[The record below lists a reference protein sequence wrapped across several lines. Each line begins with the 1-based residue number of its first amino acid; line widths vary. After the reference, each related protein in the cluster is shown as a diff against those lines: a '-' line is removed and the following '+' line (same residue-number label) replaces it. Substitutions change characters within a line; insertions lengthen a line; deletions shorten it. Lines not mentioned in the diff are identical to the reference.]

1 LVACTLFVFL
11 LFAPAA
17 LATTQTLSTPGE
29 STFVVPPGVSSITV
43 TATGAQG
50 GGGFAAGCEGGFGAS
65 VAGTLA
71 VTPGETL
78 YVEVGGAG
86 GDAQSAADV
95 TGGSNGGGAGG
106 LDDHGDGGGGG
117 GGASDLRTLPA
128 ADPLSSSDSR
138 LLVAGGGGGGGDF
151 YACINGVGSGG
162 NAGQNPAGGAGT
174 ASGAGGGG
182 AGGTSSSNPG
192 GAAGVSAE
200 GCSGATSGGLGFG
213 GSGASSE
220 SCGAGG
226 GGGGGGYYGGGGGGG
241 ANVAGGGGA
250 GSSFVEPSAS
260 NVSIGTASQ
269 TSSARPSNGE
279 VTITYTLPT
288 NDAWTRA
295 QTITLDD
302 NGNGS
307 ATGSIDLSGQARWYK
322 VPVTPGG
329 TIQVN
334 LTNLPAN
341 YDLALFSDI
350 GQDYQNLTTQSLQ
363 ANSAQ
368 FANNASNPSQFSPS
382 QFSPSQF
389 SPSQFSP
396 SQFSPSQF
404 SPSQFSPSQ
413 FSPSQF
419 SPSQFSPSQFSPSQ
433 FSPSQFSPSQFSPS
447 LADPNA
453 EDYAGAQVQS
463 LLAVSNNPGT
473 SGQDTFADVWNNTG
487 YFYIRVNG
495 PNGIYDPGSQ
505 FSLSVHE
512 NAGTCTGVAPDT
524 SDPLLSAGAPAGGY
538 KTLILAD
545 YSRMTDDG
553 DLATMEADLKSFAAR
568 PEVDGTIAEL
578 DQISPEVSALYAQAD
593 AHADC
598 PYAEN
603 LVADAIQNVVA
614 AYRSANPGLQYIVL
628 VGDDYVIPFFRY
640 PDIAGI
646 GPESAYSP
654 PVLSTSASAASLES
668 SDVLSQIQYGSSTV
682 LHISGV
688 DFPIPDLPVG
698 RLVETP
704 TEIDGMLKAYM
715 STAGGVVPTPT
726 SSLVTGYD
734 FMTSGA
740 DAVEANLSAGLGPN
754 ARNDTLITNDGVSPS
769 DTGAPPLHSWTA
781 TQLESALLSSR
792 HDLIFLAG
800 HFSANNTLAADFST
814 TMNATQLAASNVNLE
829 NSIVFSAGCH
839 SAYNIVA
846 GDAVP
851 NITQTLDWV
860 GAFAQKQATMIAG
873 TGYQYGDT
881 NFLAYSEQ
889 LYTDFSHALRLGTG
903 PVSVGNALV
912 QAEQTYLGA
921 TPNLLGIDMKSLLEA
936 TLYGLPMM
944 SVNMPDGRIPT
955 STSSSG
961 PAATP
966 FTTNPGATLGLSSAD
981 LTLTPALTTHTIQLE
996 NSSGSQTNVPAA
1008 TYLSGSNVVDT
1019 SPAAPTLPLSITDVG
1034 IGGGNVLRGVGFLGG
1049 SYSDTTGI
1057 TPLTG
1062 APGTELSGVHTTF
1075 SSSAFY
1081 PARLWT
1087 VNYFSGLSGASSD
1100 PTDAQLML
1108 TPVQYKSDGPGSLTD
1123 DQRTFSSVTTRLFYS
1138 ANTKT
1143 YGANT
1148 PALAAPA
1155 TIARVDASAN
1165 TADGTVTFTT
1175 HVVGD
1180 PSAGIQQVWVTYTGV
1195 DPGKWE
1201 SLFLTQDP
1209 ANSSTCNQ
1217 GDSTCWTETLTG
1229 LSAAQINALQFVV
1242 QAVNGSGLVSLDDN
1256 QGDYYQPGQIPPALQ
1271 SSNAAL
1277 TPTTVAFDSP
1287 PANGAYGSTVS
1298 LSATLTVGGRPLPDE
1313 PVGFSIGGSTSTADT
1328 NASGVARV
1336 QLPLLELPGS
1346 YQLGAGFDGDATY
1359 GSSAA
1364 STAFTIK
1371 TLPTSLTLNRNATSS
1386 GNTGLS
1392 ATLQGGGVG
1401 LGERT
1406 VEFVITPHGG
1416 GAQVI
1421 QTRMTDLYGNAWLGP
1436 VTQLSPGTAYS
1447 VKAYFGSGGPLALP
1461 ADPIYQNSASG
1472 MASVVS
1478 QQITFTTSPPAH
1490 PVTGGRYTVAARG
1503 GRSGEPVLFSIDA
1516 GSTAGACSIS
1526 RATVHFTG
1534 GGTCL
1539 IDATQA
1545 GDSNYLPAAQAQ
1557 QQLTIVAGHCFRK
1570 PDHSGWGVVPAGCA
1584 CGRDPDRDRWGN
1596 PGRCRRSQW
1605 EPPHRRR

>member
-1 LVACTLFVFL
+1 MVGCTFVALL

-17 LATTQTLSTPGE
+17 LATTQTFSTPGE

-43 TATGAQG
+43 AATGAQG

-65 VAGTLA
+65 VNGTLA
-71 VTPGETL
+71 VTPGDTL

-86 GDAQSAADV
+86 GDSQSAADV

-106 LDDHGDGGGGG
+106 LDDHGDGAGGG
-117 GGASDLRTLPA
+117 GGASDVRTLPA
-128 ADPLSSSDSR
+128 ADLLSSSDSR

-151 YACINGVGSGG
+151 YACIDGVGSGG

-182 AGGTSSSNPG
+182 AGGTSNSSPG

-200 GCSGATSGGLGFG
+200 GCSGATSGGLGSG
-213 GSGASSE
+213 GSGASGD

-241 ANVAGGGGA
+241 ADVAAGGGA

-269 TSSARPSNGE
+269 TSSAPPSNGE

-307 ATGSIDLSGQARWYK
+307 AIGSIDLSGQARWYK

-329 TIQVN
+329 TIQVD

-433 FSPSQFSPSQFSPS
+433 FSPSQFSPS

-473 SGQDTFADVWNNTG
+473 AGQDTFADVWNNTG
-487 YFYIRVNG
+487 YFYVRVNG
-495 PNGIYDPGSQ
+495 PNGIYDPGAQ

-524 SDPLLSAGAPAGGY
+524 NDPLLSAGAPAGGY

-553 DLATMEADLKSFAAR
+553 DLATMQADLKSFAAR

-603 LVADAIQNVVA
+603 LVADAIQNIVA

-628 VGDDYVIPFFRY
+628 VGDDHVIPFFRY
-640 PDIAGI
+640 PDTAGI
-646 GPESAYSP
+646 GPESGYSP

-668 SDVLSQIQYGSSTV
+668 NDVLSQIQYGSTTV

-704 TEIDGMLKAYM
+704 TEIDGMLKAYT
-715 STAGGVVPTPT
+715 STADGVVAPPT

-754 ARNDTLITNDGVSPS
+754 ARDDTLITNDGVSPS

-781 TQLESALLSSR
+781 SQLESSLLGSR

-814 TMNATQLAASNVNLE
+814 TMNATQLAASSVNLE

-851 NITQTLDWV
+851 NVTQTLDWV
-860 GAFAQKQATMIAG
+860 GAFAQKQATLIAG

-889 LYTDFSHALRLGTG
+889 LYADFSHALRLGSG
-903 PVSVGNALV
+903 PVSVGSALV
-912 QAEQTYLGA
+912 QAEQTYLDA
-921 TPNLLGIDMKSLLEA
+921 TPNLQGIDMKSLLEA

-944 SVNMPDGRIPT
+944 SVNMPDGRIPIPT
-955 STSSSG
+955 ASPG

-966 FTTNPGATLGLSSAD
+966 FTTDPGATLGLSSAD

-996 NSSGSQTNVPAA
+996 NLSGSQMNVPAA
-1008 TYLSGSNVVDT
+1008 TYLSGSNGVDT
-1019 SPAAPTLPLSITDVG
+1019 SPAAPTLPLSISDVG

-1049 SYSDTTGI
+1049 SYGDTTGI

-1075 SSSAFY
+1075 ASSAFY

-1108 TPVQYKSDGPGSLTD
+1108 TPVQYKSDAPGSLTD
-1123 DQRTFSSVTTRLFYS
+1123 DQRTFSSITTRLFYS

-1148 PALAAPA
+1148 PALAAPP

-1165 TADGTVTFTT
+1165 SAAGTVTFTT

-1180 PSAGIQQVWVTYTGV
+1180 PSAGIQQAWVTYTGV

-1209 ANSSTCNQ
+1209 PSSATCGQ
-1217 GDSTCWTETLTG
+1217 GDSTCWTGTLTG
-1229 LSAAQINALQFVV
+1229 LSASQINALQFVV
-1242 QAVNGSGLVSLDDN
+1242 QAVNGVGLVSLDDN
-1256 QGDYYQPGQIPPALQ
+1256 QGNYYQPGQIPPALQ

-1277 TPTTVAFDSP
+1277 TPTAVALDSP
-1287 PANGAYGSTVS
+1287 PANAAYGATVS
-1298 LSATLTVGGRPLPDE
+1298 LSATLTAGGQPLPSE
-1313 PVGFSIGGSTSTADT
+1313 PVGFSIGGSTLTTNT
-1328 NASGVARV
+1328 NASGVATV

-1346 YQLGAGFDGDATY
+1346 YQLSAGFDGDATY
-1359 GSSAA
+1359 SSSAA
-1364 STAFTIK
+1364 SAAFTIN
-1371 TLPTSLTLNRNATSS
+1371 TLPTTLTLNRNTTSS
-1386 GNTGLS
+1386 GNTGIS
-1392 ATLQGGGVG
+1392 AALKSGGVG

-1406 VEFVITPHGG
+1406 VEFVLTPHGG

-1421 QTRMTDLYGNAWLGP
+1421 QTRTTDLYGIAWLGP
-1436 VTQLSPGTAYS
+1436 VGQLNPGTAYS
-1447 VKAYFGSGGPLALP
+1447 VQAFFGPGGPLAL
-1461 ADPIYQNSASG
+1461 AGDPIYQSSASG
-1472 MASVVS
+1472 AVSVLN
-1478 QQITFTTSPPAH
+1478 QQIVFTSSPPAH
-1490 PVTGGRYTVAARG
+1490 PVSGGRYFVAAAG
-1503 GRSGEPVLFSIDA
+1503 GASGKPVVFSIDA

-1526 RATVHFTG
+1526 RATVHFIG
-1534 GGTCL
+1534 AGTCL
-1539 IDATQA
+1539 IDANQA
-1545 GDSNYLPAAQAQ
+1545 GDSNYLPAPQAQ
-1557 QQLTIVAGHCFRK
+1557 QQLTIVAGHCVGE
-1570 PDHSGWGVVPAGCA
+1570 PDRTGWGVVPPGCG
-1584 CGRDPDRDRWGN
+1584 CLRDRQRDRWGN
-1596 PGRCRRSQW
+1596 HGGCRRERQW

>member
-1 LVACTLFVFL
+1 M
-11 LFAPAA
+11 
-17 LATTQTLSTPGE
+17 
-29 STFVVPPGVSSITV
+29 TV

-65 VAGTLA
+65 VTGTLA

-78 YVEVGGAG
+78 YVDVGGAG
-86 GDAQSAADV
+86 GDSQSVADV

-106 LDDHGDGGGGG
+106 SDDHGDGAGGG
-117 GGASDLRTLPA
+117 GGASDVRTLPA
-128 ADPLSSSDSR
+128 AEPLSSSDSR

-151 YACINGVGSGG
+151 YACIDGVGSGG
-162 NAGQNPAGGAGT
+162 NAGQNPAAGTGT

-213 GSGASSE
+213 GSGASGD
-220 SCGAGG
+220 SCGAAG

-241 ANVAGGGGA
+241 AEVAAGGGA
-250 GSSFVEPSAS
+250 GSSYVEPSAAD
-260 NVSIGTASQ
+260 VSIGTASQ
-269 TSSARPSNGE
+269 TSSAPPSNGE
-279 VTITYTLPT
+279 VTITYTPPT

-295 QTITLDD
+295 QTITLDA

-307 ATGSIDLSGQARWYK
+307 ATGSIDLSGQVRWYK

-329 TIQVN
+329 TIQVD
-334 LTNLPAN
+334 LTNLPAS

-350 GQDYQNLTTQSLQ
+350 AQDYQNLTTQSLQ

-368 FANNASNPSQFSPS
+368 FANTAFSPS
-382 QFSPSQF
+382 AFSPSAF
-389 SPSQFSP
+389 SPSAFSP
-396 SQFSPSQF
+396 SVFSPSVF
-404 SPSQFSPSQ
+404 SPSAFSPSA
-413 FSPSQF
+413 FSPSAF
-419 SPSQFSPSQFSPSQ
+419 SPSASN
-433 FSPSQFSPSQFSPS
+433 
-447 LADPNA
+447 PNA

-463 LLAVSNNPGT
+463 LIAVSNNPGT
-473 SGQDTFADVWNNTG
+473 AGQDIHADVWNNTG
-487 YFYIRVNG
+487 YFYMRVNG
-495 PNGIYDPGSQ
+495 PNGIYDPDAQ

-524 SDPLLSAGAPAGGY
+524 TDPLLSASAPADGY

-553 DLATMEADLKSFAAR
+553 GLATMEADLKSFAAR

-578 DQISPEVSALYAQAD
+578 DQISPQVGALYAQAN

-614 AYRSANPGLQYIVL
+614 AYRSANPGLKYIVI
-628 VGDDYVIPFFRY
+628 VGDDHVIPFFRY
-640 PDIAGI
+640 PDTAGI
-646 GPESAYSP
+646 GPESGYIP
-654 PVLSTSASAASLES
+654 PVLSTTASAASLES
-668 SDVLSQIQYGSSTV
+668 NDVLSQIQYGSTTV

-688 DFPIPDLPVG
+688 DLPVPDLPVG

-704 TEIDGMLKAYM
+704 TEIDGMLNAYM
-715 STAGGVVPTPT
+715 STVGGVVPTPT

-754 ARNDTLITNDGVSPS
+754 ARDDTLITNDGVSPS

-781 TQLESALLSSR
+781 SQLESALLGSR
-792 HDLIFLAG
+792 HDIIFLAG

-814 TMNATQLAASNVNLE
+814 TMNATQLAASNVDLE

-839 SAYNIVA
+839 SGYNIVA

-851 NITQTLDWV
+851 NVTQTLDWA
-860 GAFAQKQATMIAG
+860 GAFAQKQATLIAG

-889 LYTDFSHALRLGTG
+889 LYADFSHALRLGSG

-912 QAEQTYLGA
+912 QAEQTYLDA
-921 TPNLLGIDMKSLLEA
+921 TTNPQGIDMKSLLEA

-944 SVNMPDGRIPT
+944 SVNMPDGRIPAP
-955 STSSSG
+955 TSSPG

-966 FTTNPGATLGLSSAD
+966 FTTNPGAALGLSSAD
-981 LTLTPALTTHTIQLE
+981 LTLTPPLTTHTIQLE
-996 NSSGSQTNVPAA
+996 SPSGTQTNVPSA
-1008 TYLSGSNVVDT
+1008 TYLSGPDGVDT

-1034 IGGGNVLRGVGFLGG
+1034 NGSGNVLRGIGFLGG
-1049 SYSDTTGI
+1049 SYSDTTAI

-1062 APGTELSGVHTTF
+1062 APATELSGVHTTF
-1075 SSSAFY
+1075 ASSAFY
-1081 PARLWT
+1081 PARMWT

-1100 PTDAQLML
+1100 PTDAHLML
-1108 TPVQYKSDGPGSLTD
+1108 TPVQYKSDAPGSLTD

-1143 YGANT
+1143 YGSNT
-1148 PALAAPA
+1148 PSLAAPP

-1165 TADGTVTFTT
+1165 TAAGTVTFTA

-1180 PSAGIQQVWVTYTGV
+1180 PSAGIQQVWVTYMGV

-1201 SLFLTQDP
+1201 SLFLAQDP
-1209 ANSSTCNQ
+1209 PASTTCGQ
-1217 GDSTCWTETLTG
+1217 GDSACWTGTLTG
-1229 LSAAQINALQFVV
+1229 LSASQINALQFVV
-1242 QAVNGSGLVSLDDN
+1242 QAVNGVGLVSLDDN
-1256 QGDYYQPGQIPPALQ
+1256 QGNYYQPGRIPPALQ

-1277 TPTTVAFDSP
+1277 TPTAVALDSP
-1287 PANGAYGSTVS
+1287 PATAAYDATVS
-1298 LSATLTVGGRPLPDE
+1298 LSATLTAGGQPLPNE
-1313 PVGFSIGGSTSTADT
+1313 PVGFSIGGSTLTGNT
-1328 NASGVARV
+1328 NASGVATV
-1336 QLPLLELPGS
+1336 QLPLVELPGS
-1346 YQLGAGFDGDATY
+1346 YQLSAGFDGDATY
-1359 GSSAA
+1359 SSSAA
-1364 STAFTIK
+1364 SAAFTIN
-1371 TLPTSLTLNRNATSS
+1371 TLPTTLTLNRNATNS
-1386 GNTGLS
+1386 GNTGIS
-1392 ATLQGGGVG
+1392 AALQSGGVG

-1406 VEFVITPHGG
+1406 VEFVLTPQGG

-1421 QTRMTDLYGNAWLGP
+1421 QTRITDLYGHAWLGP
-1436 VTQLSPGTAYS
+1436 VTQLTPGIAYS
-1447 VKAYFGSGGPLALP
+1447 VQAFFGPGGPLAL
-1461 ADPIYQNSASG
+1461 ASDPIYQSSASG
-1472 MASVVS
+1472 TASVVS
-1478 QQITFTTSPPAH
+1478 QHIAFTTSPPAH
-1490 PVTGGRYTVAARG
+1490 PVVGRSYTLAATGGA
-1503 GRSGEPVLFSIDA
+1503 SGKPVVFSIDA
-1516 GSTAGACSIS
+1516 GSTAGACSVS
-1526 RATVHFTG
+1526 RATVFFTG
-1534 GGTCL
+1534 AGTCL
-1539 IDATQA
+1539 IDANQA
-1545 GDSNYLPAAQAQ
+1545 GDSRYLPAPQAQ
-1557 QQLTIVAGHCFRK
+1557 QQLTIVAGHCIGD
-1570 PDHSGWGVVPAGCA
+1570 PDRTGWGVVPAGCG
-1584 CGRDPDRDRWGN
+1584 CGRDRQRDRWGN
-1596 PGRCRRSQW
+1596 PGRCRRERQR
-1605 EPPHRRR
+1605 EPPRRRR